1 MDIQST
7 KFVNLKFENSI
18 AAPKFTNFN
27 QFRFNQ
33 IHTNPFVTTAAI
45 NRRRLIRPI
54 TNVPMKKFTEL
65 IRRNLYN
72 PHQNFVCVIISQFA
86 KMITKMYQVSLT
98 FEI

>member
-27 QFRFNQ
+27 LFRFNQ

-54 TNVPMKKFTEL
+54 TNVEIYRMNPPQFVQSTPKFCLCDHITVC
-65 IRRNLYN
+65 
-72 PHQNFVCVIISQFA
+72 QNDDQNVPS
-86 KMITKMYQVSLT
+86 
-98 FEI
+98 